1 MVKREELVECIYF
14 DGHEWSCPT
23 SGENCELVDCRECA
37 SSILAEYEQKI
48 RADAIDDVE
57 RELLANGFIF
67 TEHAL
72 EVWHNIAEQ
81 LKEKKN
87 E

>member
-37 SSILAEYEQKI
+37 SNILAEYEQKI
-48 RADAIDDVE
+48 RAEAIDDAE

-67 TEHAL
+67 TKHAL

>member
-23 SGENCELVDCRECA
+23 SGENCELVDCKECA
-37 SSILAEYEQKI
+37 SNILAEYEQKI
-48 RADAIDDVE
+48 RADAIDDVIKKLAE
-57 RELLANGFIF
+57 SEDTLL
-67 TEHAL
+67 TDKQYYAL
-72 EVWHNIAEQ
+72 ME
-81 LKEKKN
+81 LKEQAN

>member
-1 MVKREELVECIYF
+1 MICEECV
-14 DGHEWSCPT
+14 SCPIKDLCDMVDKIIDDNM
-23 SGENCELVDCRECA
+23 SLDGEHDLLMA
-37 SSILAEYEQKI
+37 IYEKG
-48 RADAIDDVE
+48 RADAIDDAE

-81 LKEKKN
+81 LKEQKH